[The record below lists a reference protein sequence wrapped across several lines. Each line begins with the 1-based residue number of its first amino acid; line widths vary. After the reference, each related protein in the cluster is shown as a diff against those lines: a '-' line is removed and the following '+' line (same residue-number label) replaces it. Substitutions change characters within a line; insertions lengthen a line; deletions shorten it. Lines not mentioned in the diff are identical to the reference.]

1 MLLKK
6 CETKGTCLCDRVDG
20 LETSEQNMLKVRA
33 RTNRQYYTPGYL
45 NFIGGIQLLFRG
57 CQGFSYE

>member
-6 CETKGTCLCDRVDG
+6 CETKGTCPYDRVDV
-20 LETSEQNMLKVRA
+20 LETSEQNMLKVR
-33 RTNRQYYTPGYL
+33 TKTKRQYYTPGDL

-57 CQGFSYE
+57 CQGFTHE